1 MYTPGEI
8 RQLCDMAQPQI
19 GVMTI
24 IGSVHMERAGSLEAI
39 VAGKQELVEELFNL
53 RFQFAIGQI
62 KDPNQLTRLK
72 RDIARMK
79 TILNE
84 RRVASF

>member
-1 MYTPGEI
+1 MHAFEI
-8 RQLCDMAQPQI
+8 RNLTDDEIA
-19 GVMTI
+19 TK
-24 IGSVHMERAGSLEAI
+24 LEEAY
-39 VAGKQELVEELFNL
+39 EELFNL

-62 KDPNQLTRLK
+62 KDPNQMTRLK

-84 RRVASF
+84 RRVASL